1 VRNGLRG
8 RGTQIVREVRSRL
21 KKGGRGYMRE
31 LEGEV
36 GREEAKGM
44 ESVEGD
50 RGGRGCMVERSER
63 LHDRG
68 RTKRLQ

>member
-1 VRNGLRG
+1 
-8 RGTQIVREVRSRL
+8 
-21 KKGGRGYMRE
+21 MRE